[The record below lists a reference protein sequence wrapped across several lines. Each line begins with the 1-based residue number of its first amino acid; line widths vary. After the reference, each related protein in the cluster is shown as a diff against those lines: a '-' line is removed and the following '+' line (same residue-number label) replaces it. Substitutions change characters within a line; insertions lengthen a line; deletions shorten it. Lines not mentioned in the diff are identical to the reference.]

1 MFDPCFHKMQPQSCF
16 SVFDFGERFF
26 GKLHFF
32 GWSRGPAADLLL
44 CASVQFSH
52 KVNQKSH
59 VALKNDSRPFVKNDL
74 CPKRIPGYYDQIDC
88 VLKTIGSNGDTST
101 WGLENIHIYIAS
113 AHFPIA
119 HRGIYFLT
127 RNIPETPRGYLFLL
141 RNILTF
147 LRNINY

>member
-1 MFDPCFHKMQPQSCF
+1 MTRRPRLCLIHAFTRCSRKA
-16 SVFDFGERFF
+16 VFLFLILGKGCF

-101 WGLENIHIYIAS
+101 RLHVGLGEYSYIYS
-113 AHFPIA
+113 FGPLSHCP
-119 HRGIYFLT
+119 
-127 RNIPETPRGYLFLL
+127 
-141 RNILTF
+141 
-147 LRNINY
+147 